1 MDILIEVIGELL
13 SAVFEGVTESKRIPK
28 PVRVAVTLMLF
39 IPLTGLCIALAVLM
53 EGIVVRVIFSLLA
66 LFFVFGA
73 FKLVRGIITGR
84 RR

>member
-1 MDILIEVIGELL
+1 MDFLIELVGEIFGGL
-13 SAVFEGVTESKRIPK
+13 FELVTESERVPK
-28 PVRVAVTLMLF
+28 PVRIAVTLMLF

-53 EGIVVRVIFSLLA
+53 EGALVRVIFSLLA

-84 RR
+84 RH